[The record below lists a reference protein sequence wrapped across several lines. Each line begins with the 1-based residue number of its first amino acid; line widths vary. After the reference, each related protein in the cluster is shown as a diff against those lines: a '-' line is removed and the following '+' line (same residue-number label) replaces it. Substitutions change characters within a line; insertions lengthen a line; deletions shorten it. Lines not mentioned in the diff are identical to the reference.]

1 MTTQPVA
8 VDGPT
13 WSLLLRHK
21 GLQNVAEERNYVD
34 IVRDG
39 AFLAKTPRDR
49 LNMGALGLAGECGE
63 VVELIKKHLYHG
75 AELKEDRL
83 REELGDLLFYLA
95 LIAGTYNVTLSGLA
109 FENIWKLRQR
119 WPDNFPDPAEDV
131 VVRL

>member
-1 MTTQPVA
+1 M
-8 VDGPT
+8 
-13 WSLLLRHK
+13 
-21 GLQNVAEERNYVD
+21 AEERNYVD

-39 AFLAKTPRDR
+39 AFLASTPRDR

-95 LIAGTYNVTLSGLA
+95 LIAGTAGVTIQGLA
-109 FENIWKLRQR
+109 FGNVWKLRQR
-119 WPDNFPDPAEDV
+119 WPDHFPDPAEDV